1 MKRILIVNGPNIN
14 LLGKREPEIYGNE
27 TLDEIN
33 KKLSLLAVE
42 LKLEV
47 TFFQSNSEDELI
59 NFVHK
64 EGFDA
69 YGMIINPGAFTH
81 YSYALRDAISSVGIK
96 TVEVHISNIYA
107 REEFRRKSVIAPV
120 CMGTVTGLGNYS
132 YVMALNFFADLTGS
146 K

>member
-1 MKRILIVNGPNIN
+1 
-14 LLGKREPEIYGNE
+14 
-27 TLDEIN
+27 
-33 KKLSLLAVE
+33 
-42 LKLEV
+42 
-47 TFFQSNSEDELI
+47 
-59 NFVHK
+59 
-64 EGFDA
+64 